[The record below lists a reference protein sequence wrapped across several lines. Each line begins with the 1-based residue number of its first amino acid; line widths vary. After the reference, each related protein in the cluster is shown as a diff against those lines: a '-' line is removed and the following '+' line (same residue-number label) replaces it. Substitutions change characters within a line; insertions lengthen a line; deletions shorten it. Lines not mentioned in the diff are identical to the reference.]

1 MRILLVED
9 DKMLGKATAAGLK
22 TSYAVDW
29 CQTAEE
35 AADALRTTDYD
46 LIMLDVSLPA
56 KSGLDLLKEMR
67 SKKDERPVLLLTAR
81 DAVRHRIEGLNA
93 GADDYLTKPFDLDE
107 LLARAAALIR
117 RSKGQT
123 TPKILQGD
131 IIFDK
136 AAHTATKDGKI
147 IPLSARELAVL
158 EILINNIGRVIS
170 KSRIEEHIYDWSS
183 EEIES
188 NTIEVHVSSLRRKLG
203 KTFIKT
209 IRGLGYMI
217 AP

>member
-1 MRILLVED
+1 
-9 DKMLGKATAAGLK
+9 MLGKATAAGLK
-22 TSYAVDW
+22 TAYAVDW

-35 AADALRTTDYD
+35 ANDALRTTEYD
-46 LIMLDVSLPA
+46 LVMLDINLPV

-123 TPKILQGD
+123 APKILQGD
-131 IIFDK
+131 VIFDRT
-136 AAHTATKDGKI
+136 AHTATKEGKV

-158 EILINNIGRVIS
+158 EILINNVGRVIS
-170 KSRIEEHIYDWSS
+170 KARIEEHIYDWSN

-203 KTFIKT
+203 KNFIKT
-209 IRGLGYMI
+209 LRGLGYMI
-217 AP
+217 EP

>member
-9 DKMLGKATAAGLK
+9 DKMLGKATTAGLK
-22 TSYAVDW
+22 TAYAVDW

-35 AADALRTTDYD
+35 AADAMRTTEYD
-46 LIMLDVSLPA
+46 LIMLDINLPV

-67 SKKDERPVLLLTAR
+67 RKKDERPVLLLTAR
-81 DAVRHRIEGLNA
+81 DAVHHRIEGLNA

-123 TPKILQGD
+123 TLKILQGD
-131 IIFDK
+131 IIFDRT
-136 AAHTATKDGKI
+136 AHTATKGGKV

-158 EILINNIGRVIS
+158 EILINNVGRVIS
-170 KSRIEEHIYDWSS
+170 KARIEEHIYDWSN

-203 KTFIKT
+203 KAFIKT
-209 IRGLGYMI
+209 IRGLGYMV